1 MRRLDAMLI
10 LHRHPVQIVL
20 VLLTGLM
27 ITPFAFAQ
35 DPPMDAVAANMAD
48 AISGADKRDVI
59 VYDFSGPDRKIT
71 PFGQKL
77 ADEFSAA
84 LARSGAKI
92 RVDDRSHIAG
102 ALKEKSYPL
111 DFVDWGELAHAFAQE
126 LHVEAFVMGDLSIEN
141 DQLKAV
147 ISSYRADTGKN
158 INSVQVVWP
167 MSDEEK
173 TMLVQDLAN
182 VVAPPDEDGY
192 PNSGT
197 RGYSVPRCLYC
208 PRADY
213 TPEAKRRHIQ
223 GAVELIAIVGEAG
236 QFRDIRVLKPL
247 PYGLTTAAINAI
259 KTWRLV
265 PAIGPDGK
273 PATVRQII
281 EVTFQLY

>member
-1 MRRLDAMLI
+1 MRPLDAMLS
-10 LHRHPVQIVL
+10 LRYHPVQIVL
-20 VLLTGLM
+20 VLLTALM
-27 ITPFAFAQ
+27 VTPFAFAQ
-35 DPPMDAVAANMAD
+35 EPPMDAEAAKMAD
-48 AISGADKRDVI
+48 AIFEAGKRDVI

-71 PFGQKL
+71 PLGQKL

-84 LARSGAKI
+84 LAGSAAKI
-92 RVDDRSHIAG
+92 RVDDRSQLAG
-102 ALKEKSYPL
+102 ALKEKSYPP

-141 DQLKAV
+141 EQLKAV
-147 ISSYRADTGKN
+147 ISSYRADTGKS

-167 MSDEEK
+167 LSDEEK
-173 TMLVQDLAN
+173 TMLVQDLAK
-182 VVAPPDEDGY
+182 VVVPPNEDGY
-192 PNSGT
+192 PNGGT
-197 RGYSVPRCLYC
+197 KGYSVPRCLYC

-213 TPEAKRRHIQ
+213 TTEAQRRHIQ
-223 GAVELIAIVGEAG
+223 GTVELIAIVGEAG

-259 KTWRLV
+259 KTWRLA